1 MKSYC
6 KSDQKFD
13 NQNCLVAPWTALE
26 DVTAESGA
34 NIDGS
39 LSNDRPNLKFNPEFN
54 PNALVGKAT
63 CIQLKPAGRI
73 VCFDWQYF
81 QIWQHQTSTLVCPID
96 V

>member
-1 MKSYC
+1 M
-6 KSDQKFD
+6 
-13 NQNCLVAPWTALE
+13 VAPWTALE

-34 NIDGS
+34 NNDGS

-73 VCFDWQYF
+73 VCFDWQYC
-81 QIWQHQTSTLVCPID
+81 QIWQDKTSRCNDYRISDLLKPVYPPLN
-96 V
+96 VRGHS

>member
-1 MKSYC
+1 M
-6 KSDQKFD
+6 
-13 NQNCLVAPWTALE
+13 VAPWTALE
-26 DVTAESGA
+26 DVTAGSGA
-34 NIDGS
+34 NNDGS

-81 QIWQHQTSTLVCPID
+81 QIWQGGGLNLANADELFLEGALKC
-96 V
+96 